1 MHEKL
6 NYLDFKN
13 AITKSL
19 DLVNSTQLSEMIP
32 LNCAIGRVLSKD
44 VICRKNLPAFDNSA
58 MDGFA
63 IRFCDA
69 GKTLNIKKSIFLQD
83 FNFQGDNSRL
93 YFI

>member
-1 MHEKL
+1 MDNLSIKIKKDEKCNEKKL

-44 VICRKNLPAFDNSA
+44 VICRK
-58 MDGFA
+58 
-63 IRFCDA
+63 
-69 GKTLNIKKSIFLQD
+69 KSSSF
-83 FNFQGDNSRL
+83 
-93 YFI
+93 